1 MPIVFPPVHFSN
13 RNGAKPFVSYGAAAV
28 GDRDYN
34 FGQAASSVR
43 KLATNA
49 IGWSIIT

>member
-1 MPIVFPPVHFSN
+1 
-13 RNGAKPFVSYGAAAV
+13 VSYGADHDARSDIRHRCFAHPVDAAAV
-28 GDRDYN
+28 SDRDYN